1 MTPSKISLVTGA
13 ASGIGLECAQTLAR
27 RGDRVLLL
35 DRSEEVNAVAAGM
48 RAQGL
53 QAESFMADL
62 ANLEQIEAVTAAIL
76 KATGGVDI
84 LVNNAGIHPKVNG
97 RVPSFE
103 EITAADWELV
113 FRINTT
119 APFLLTQRLVG
130 PMKER
135 KWGRI
140 VNIASR
146 AARAYS
152 ERAGT
157 HYSASKAAVIGM
169 TRKIAGDY
177 AAYGITAN
185 CVAPGQIM
193 TPLAQRSSPEVLATA
208 LKKIPA
214 QRFGES
220 SEVAGAVAY
229 FSSDIAGF
237 STGMVMDLNGGET
250 ML

>member
-1 MTPSKISLVTGA
+1 MTQTKISLVTGA

-35 DRSEEVNAVAAGM
+35 DRSEQVNEVAAGM

-62 ANLEQIEAVTAAIL
+62 ANLEQIEAAAAAIL

-103 EITAADWELV
+103 EITAADWEMV

-135 KWGRI
+135 QWGRI

-152 ERAGT
+152 ERAGA

-237 STGMVMDLNGGET
+237 TTGTVMDLNGGET
-250 ML
+250 MV